1 MPYSID
7 RYSSATPVIVED
19 GTINSTFDIK
29 LIGKNYA
36 GYGEVQNE
44 NFLHILEN
52 FAGTNQP
59 PRPVTGQIWFD
70 SGTSKLKFYDGIKWR
85 SNGGSE
91 IGDTPP
97 TGLTTG
103 DFWFDTENDQ
113 LWVWSDHDEF
123 VLIGPQTAAG
133 ITGLT
138 QMRSTAV
145 RDNVGGLHA
154 IIEAVVDDVTVYIMS
169 SDEFTLGSI
178 NPIVGYSLIKKGLT
192 LSGTNT
198 SGVTTTDHR
207 FWGTASN
214 AAQSLQL
221 FVEEADEYQAATTL
235 PTENT
240 VAARNSSGDIYAN
253 IFQGVASSEQFA
265 DLAEKYL
272 ADQDY
277 EAGTVVCIGG
287 EAEVTASSWGKR
299 AIGVVSTNPAFMM
312 NKDLE
317 GGTYIALKGRV
328 PVKVIGRVKKGDEL
342 IATNDGC
349 AMMAVPHASGVF
361 AVALET
367 SNDEGVKV
375 IEALVL

>member
-7 RYSSATPVIVED
+7 RYSSSTPVVVED

-91 IGDTPP
+91 IGTTAPV
-97 TGLTTG
+97 GLTTG
-103 DFWFDTENDQ
+103 DFWFDTDNDQ

-145 RDNVGGLHA
+145 RDDLGGLHA
-154 IIEAVVDDVTVYIMS
+154 IIEAVVDDVTVYVMS

-214 AAQSLQL
+214 AAQSVQL

-235 PTENT
+235 STENT

-253 IFQGVASSEQFA
+253 IFQGVASSAQFA

-272 ADQDY
+272 ADQEY

-349 AMMAVPHASGVF
+349 AMIAVPHASGVF